1 MTNVARK
8 RISRLVRPTVDT
20 PYHVDYAWWEK
31 SGRDLQVYLRSHLCP
46 EHQKAFADAGEM
58 VMVDHVDPET
68 AQVTQL
74 AGIQHILISHCAA
87 QPGYITPQTSLVNAI
102 FRVFLANGNQPL
114 TVEELSERLGRPPR
128 TILRLLSGHRIYKGL
143 RPVYEE

>member
-1 MTNVARK
+1 VTNVARK
-8 RISRLVRPTVDT
+8 RISRLVRPTIDT
-20 PYHVDYAWWEK
+20 PYHIDFAWWEK
-31 SGRDLQVYLRSHLCP
+31 SDRDLQVYLRSHLCP
-46 EHQKAFADAGEM
+46 EHQAAFADAGET
-58 VMVDHVDPET
+58 VMVDHVDPDT

>member
-1 MTNVARK
+1 MTNVAQK
-8 RISRLVRPTVDT
+8 GISRLVRPTLDT
-20 PYHVDYAWWEK
+20 KYHIDYDWWER
-31 SGRDLQVYLRSHLCP
+31 SGRDLQVYLRSHLCA
-46 EHQKAFADAGEM
+46 EHQEAFSEAGDT

-102 FRVFLANGNQPL
+102 FRVFLSNGNQPQ
-114 TVEELSERLGRPPR
+114 TVEELGERLGRPPR
-128 TILRLLSGHRIYKGL
+128 TILRLLSGHRIYKGI
-143 RPVYEE
+143 RPVYGA